1 MWKIGLYILLGCLF
15 IFLRNVFGMQ
25 DCLHKCLPVCT
36 QKFKISCVS
45 WTKRSCSFLL
55 LIQLS
60 CVIWYNKVFF
70 FREKWGY
77 KMINKQAFLCNYR
90 YDFYFYLNS
99 WIWVRAEN
107 LHVGITPMLNT
118 SVGNPSGHKYFNVTS
133 ISMFLNVRKYVMCRE
148 NC

>member
-1 MWKIGLYILLGCLF
+1 MYLVCRIVCT
-15 IFLRNVFGMQ
+15 NVFQ
-25 DCLHKCLPVCT
+25 FVRKNLKFHVCLEQREVVV
-36 QKFKISCVS
+36 F
-45 WTKRSCSFLL
+45 FY
-55 LIQLS
+55 
-60 CVIWYNKVFF
+60 WYSSAALFGTIRYF

-77 KMINKQAFLCNYR
+77 KMINKQAFLFNYR
-90 YDFYFYLNS
+90 YDFYFYFNS